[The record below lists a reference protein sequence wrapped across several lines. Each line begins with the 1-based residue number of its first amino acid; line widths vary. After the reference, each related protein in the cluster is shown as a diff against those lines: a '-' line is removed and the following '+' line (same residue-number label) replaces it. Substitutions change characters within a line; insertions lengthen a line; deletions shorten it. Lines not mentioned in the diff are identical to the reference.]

1 MVPEAG
7 SRGATEGAIME
18 TLQAYLSEHSA
29 TALTI
34 GGLII
39 GMIFGAIVQRTNFCT
54 MGSLS
59 DMLNF
64 GDSRR
69 FRAWLLATGT
79 AIAGTQALRLLFGLD
94 VSKAMYLTTTFD
106 WFGAI
111 LGGLL
116 FGFGMVFAGGC
127 ASRNLVRAGTGDLR
141 SLVVVMVIGISAY
154 AAIGGLLGPARAAL
168 TSATAVD
175 LAASGLPSQSLGA
188 LLGRVGGLPA
198 GTAEMIVT
206 LVLVAVLAAVTL
218 GNRDFRASPPHLLGG
233 LGIGLCVVVGWALTS
248 LAYDEMAASAQAPIS
263 LSFVRPSGDGLEWI
277 QRYTALG
284 WPNFGVAS
292 LFGTMIGA
300 FLVGAATGRL
310 KLATFFDAQ
319 DTVRNLF
326 GAVLMGI
333 GGVLALGCTVGQ
345 AITGAATLAAGSFV
359 AFAALVAGGLIGLKT
374 LERL

>member
-1 MVPEAG
+1 
-7 SRGATEGAIME
+7 ME
-18 TLQAYLSEHSA
+18 TLQAYLSENA
-29 TALTI
+29 AVALTI
-34 GGLII
+34 GGLMI
-39 GMIFGAIVQRTNFCT
+39 GIVFGAIVQRTNFCT

-59 DMLNF
+59 DILNF

-69 FRAWLLATGT
+69 FRAWLLACGT
-79 AIAGTQALRLLFGLD
+79 AVAGTQALRLLGGLD
-94 VSKAMYLTTTFD
+94 ISKAMYLTPTFD
-106 WFGAI
+106 WVGAI

-154 AAIGGLLGPARAAL
+154 AAIGGLLGPLRAAL
-168 TSATAVD
+168 SSATSVD
-175 LAASGLPSQSLGA
+175 LTASGLTSQSLGA
-188 LLGRVGGLPA
+188 MLARASGLSGGM
-198 GTAEMIVT
+198 AETIVAAVIVAMIAT
-206 LVLVAVLAAVTL
+206 VTL
-218 GNRDFRASPPHLLGG
+218 GNRDFRTSAPHLFSG
-233 LGIGLCVVVGWALTS
+233 LGIGACVVVGWALTG
-248 LAYDEMAASAQAPIS
+248 LAYDEMAATTTAPIS

-292 LFGTMIGA
+292 LFGTMFGA

-345 AITGAATLAAGSFV
+345 AVTGAATLAAGSFIT
-359 AFAALVAGGLIGLKT
+359 FAALIAGGVIGLKT